1 MKDKI
6 NWKECMKRKCEQ
18 CKYYNRCFKEK
29 IKKDERKNRRT
40 KMKKLKFLVDVPDK
54 YTREEYKTGQIK
66 QFTNKRAEEILNA
79 KRSNGEPYAILVE
92 NKKETATKK
101 TEKEIAIKE

>member
-18 CKYYNRCFKEK
+18 CKYYNRYFKEK
-29 IKKDERKNRRT
+29 MKKTNAKNRRT
-40 KMKKLKFLVDVPDK
+40 EMKKLKFLVDVPDK
-54 YTREEYKTGQIK
+54 YTREDYKAGQIK

-101 TEKEIAIKE
+101 IKKETAIKE